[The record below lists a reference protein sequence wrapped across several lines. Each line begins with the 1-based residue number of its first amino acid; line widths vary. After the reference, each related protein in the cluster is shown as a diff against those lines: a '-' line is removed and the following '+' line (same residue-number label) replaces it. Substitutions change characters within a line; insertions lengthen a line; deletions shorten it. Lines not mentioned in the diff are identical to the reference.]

1 MSVNPSGIKS
11 QNNPCHQLFLSCA
24 STFVRLYLNQAKAM
38 ALAKNTA
45 AYLQSK
51 LDEDIKLSELIV
63 KMRTNRNK
71 LNDAF
76 KTSYGLI
83 VFTWLLKK
91 RMLLGK

>member
-1 MSVNPSGIKS
+1 
-11 QNNPCHQLFLSCA
+11 
-24 STFVRLYLNQAKAM
+24 M